1 MVLLLVLMNL
11 YYIDQ
16 PYLSD
21 PQHGEFKIQLRFGP
35 EGEIMTYC
43 NVGLWDRVCFGVSYG
58 AANLIGAG
66 DPEFYEIPG
75 VQLRFVAV
83 PQGYVVPRVILGFDN
98 QGLGGYDSGDGRY
111 DIPSKGLYVQFGK
124 SFAYPEFEFIP
135 SIGVNYCFEGDNH
148 LDLFAG
154 MDMIIGSSVAL
165 LFEYTPNFDD
175 ERDQDKGY
183 LNIGLRFIFHDELFF
198 EVALRDLLD
207 NSDGLQLN
215 RMIKLG
221 YAQTF

>member
-1 MVLLLVLMNL
+1 
-11 YYIDQ
+11 
-16 PYLSD
+16 
-21 PQHGEFKIQLRFGP
+21 
-35 EGEIMTYC
+35 
-43 NVGLWDRVCFGVSYG
+43 
-58 AANLIGAG
+58 
-66 DPEFYEIPG
+66 
-75 VQLRFVAV
+75 
-83 PQGYVVPRVILGFDN
+83 
-98 QGLGGYDSGDGRY
+98 
-111 DIPSKGLYVQFGK
+111 
-124 SFAYPEFEFIP
+124 
-135 SIGVNYCFEGDNH
+135 
-148 LDLFAG
+148 
-154 MDMIIGSSVAL
+154 MIIGSSVAL